1 VHFVP
6 VDAQGG
12 ALEIRPGDM
21 VEVTVT
27 RAAPHH
33 LVADGPVVSVR
44 RTRAGDAWER
54 RTAEKP
60 SGVVLGLPTVGVP
73 APLPEAPVCG

>member
-1 VHFVP
+1 
-6 VDAQGG
+6 
-12 ALEIRPGDM
+12 M

-54 RTAEKP
+54 RVSEKP
-60 SGVVLGLPTVGVP
+60 KGVALGLPTVGAP
-73 APLPEAPVCG
+73 APLEDARACR